1 LPQCQLLGLADRGA
15 LSKKKGFEMGRTSRR
30 QILSMT
36 AMAATGSAIGCNSS
50 NVIDPITKSV
60 DSAADGIQGA
70 VESTSTSDL
79 KRYKIALRGYQ
90 FVSMYIAGRVVFL
103 PYPGMRILSVIIV
116 ATSVAAKLTVEYIDD
131 ELIQRKVEESLTSNE
146 RSKIESDRYVTFTT
160 ESGIDTKEYLSPT
173 MYSNE

>member
-1 LPQCQLLGLADRGA
+1 
-15 LSKKKGFEMGRTSRR
+15 MGRTNRR

-36 AMAATGSAIGCNSS
+36 AMAATVSAIGCNSS

-103 PYPGMRILSVIIV
+103 PYPGMRILSVIII
-116 ATSVAAKLTVEYIDD
+116 ASSVAAKLTVEYIDD
-131 ELIQRKVEESLTSNE
+131 ELINAKLRSRSPPTSVLRLNQTDMSPLRPRVELTRKNTYRPPCTRTNSF
-146 RSKIESDRYVTFTT
+146 R
-160 ESGIDTKEYLSPT
+160 
-173 MYSNE
+173 

>member
-1 LPQCQLLGLADRGA
+1 
-15 LSKKKGFEMGRTSRR
+15 MGRTNRR
-30 QILSMT
+30 HILSMT

-60 DSAADGIQGA
+60 DSAADGIQSA
-70 VESTSTSDL
+70 VESTPTSDL

-90 FVSMYIAGRVVFL
+90 FISMYIAGRVVFL

-116 ATSVAAKLTVEYIDD
+116 ASSVAAKLTVEYIDD
-131 ELIQRKVEESLTSNE
+131 ELIQRKVEESLTATE
-146 RSKIESDRYVTFTT
+146 RSMIESDRYVTFTT

-173 MYSNE
+173 MYSNRP

>member
-1 LPQCQLLGLADRGA
+1 
-15 LSKKKGFEMGRTSRR
+15 
-30 QILSMT
+30 MT
-36 AMAATGSAIGCNSS
+36 AMAATVSAIGCNSS
-50 NVIDPITKSV
+50 NVTDPITKSV

-116 ATSVAAKLTVEYIDD
+116 ASSVAAKLTVEYIDD